1 MKTLSANILSAVGQ
15 ITYNEPVLLP
25 SEFKE
30 YKVNR
35 SIKTGKFIDHQH
47 LKLFPNPARKY
58 VIVEYNLKE
67 KCVSGNEASLIL
79 TRMDGYL
86 IFSKKVAKRQD
97 QELIKLDGFLPGTY
111 FCSLSINGKLL
122 ETKKFVITD

>member
-97 QELIKLDGFLPGTY
+97 QEFNQIGWIFAGH
-111 FCSLSINGKLL
+111 LL
-122 ETKKFVITD
+122 LFIVDQWKTSGNKKVCHN